1 MWQPSG
7 YDVDD
12 DEKVKEGDDKVDN
25 VDEENVVD
33 AGADVDGQSGVDGN
47 DDNGNSYNESIVDK
61 TFHHD
66 NDFDHFL

>member
-1 MWQPSG
+1 MMLMMMRRLI
-7 YDVDD
+7 
-12 DEKVKEGDDKVDN
+12 KEGGDKVDN
-25 VDEENVVD
+25 VNEENVVG

>member
-1 MWQPSG
+1 MMLMMMRRLI
-7 YDVDD
+7 
-12 DEKVKEGDDKVDN
+12 KEGGDKVDN
-25 VDEENVVD
+25 VNEENVVD

-66 NDFDHFL
+66 NDLDHFL